1 MEVKNY
7 LRRKLYE
14 FRLTPKET
22 AERSGVG
29 VRFVREM
36 LAGKPTLRMD
46 KVNDVLRLFDATLGY
61 ENIPAARDEQD
72 SSFADNATRTGFERR
87 YFHRRR

>member
-1 MEVKNY
+1 
-7 LRRKLYE
+7 LRSKLYE

-72 SSFADNATRTGFERR
+72 SSFDDDVIPERDSKDDIFTEDGDNSPE
-87 YFHRRR
+87 